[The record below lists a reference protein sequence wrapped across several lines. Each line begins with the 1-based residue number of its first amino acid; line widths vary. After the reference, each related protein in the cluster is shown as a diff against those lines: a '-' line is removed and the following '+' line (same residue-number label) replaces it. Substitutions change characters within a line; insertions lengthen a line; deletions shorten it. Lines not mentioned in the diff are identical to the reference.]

1 MSKFLRVWD
10 RFKGL
15 NKAIIRFPI
24 TTAFLMVAAVIMG
37 ISIQTDKEYMKL
49 ILSLLVGAVLNATL
63 QMVWERFFG
72 KSTIRYALMGL
83 GLVLTLLYYFLIR
96 TVAEF
101 SIEIGIRTAVT
112 IFMLSVA
119 FLWVPVIRSMT
130 SFNES
135 FMAGFKSFF
144 HSLLY
149 AVVMFAGS
157 SLIISAF
164 DLLIMNV
171 SEKAYPH
178 TANIIFVLFAPIF
191 FLSLIPVYPGK
202 RDREA
207 GLRNNAS
214 HYEIIK
220 KAAFCPKFLEVLL
233 SYIIIPLLAV
243 FTVILILYIGIN
255 IRSEFWTNNLLEP
268 MLVAY
273 AVAVILVYIL
283 SSRLENKLASLF
295 RRIIPKVMIPIVL
308 FQITASYLLIR
319 ETGITYGRYF
329 VILFGI
335 FAASAGVVMCLVSVR
350 KNGIIAAMLI
360 VFSAVSV
367 IPPVDAFTVSRL
379 NQVKILKTVLVDNG
393 MLKDGTIIP
402 NNALSDT
409 DKKKLLSSVRYLER
423 MGYINDISWM
433 PENYKPYEDF
443 YDTFGFRTDEYAE
456 NNSRSVYVSRN
467 RNSPIAI
474 ENYDVLT
481 HTFINSED
489 GGEDLICNFE
499 KDGHKYEITK
509 VKDKDQYD
517 ILLLNE
523 SKQELARLSVADI
536 FTRFEGNAAEK
547 TQISSEEATFTTE
560 NANVKLTIIIEEA
573 NYYTSFNQTNY
584 FADFYILVDV
594 K

>member
-1 MSKFLRVWD
+1 MNKFVRVLG
-10 RFKGL
+10 RLKGL
-15 NKAIIRFPI
+15 SKAIIRFPI
-24 TTAFLMVAAVIMG
+24 TTAFLMAAAVIMG

-72 KSTIRYALMGL
+72 KSTLRYALMGL
-83 GLVLTLLYYFLIR
+83 GIVLTLLYYFLIR
-96 TVAEF
+96 SVAEF

-112 IFMLSVA
+112 IFMLGIA

-135 FMAGFKSFF
+135 FMAGFKSIF

-202 RDREA
+202 RDREG
-207 GLRNNAS
+207 GLRNNAT

-243 FTVILILYIGIN
+243 FTVILILYIIIN

-283 SSRLENKLASLF
+283 SSRLENKFASLF

-379 NQVKILKTVLVDNG
+379 NQAKILKTVLINNG

-423 MGYINDISWM
+423 MGYINDITWM
-433 PENYKPYEDF
+433 PEDYTPYEDF
-443 YDTFGFRTDEYAE
+443 YDTFGFRSDEYAE
-456 NNSRSVYVSRN
+456 DNSRSIYVSRN
-467 RNSPIAI
+467 RNSPITI
-474 ENYDVLT
+474 ENYDILT

-499 KDGHKYEITK
+499 KDGNKYEITK
-509 VKDKDQYD
+509 VKDKDQYY

-523 SKQELARLSVADI
+523 SKQELARSSVADI
-536 FTRFEGNAAEK
+536 FTRFEGNIAEK
-547 TQISSEEATFTTE
+547 TQVSSEEATFTTE
-560 NANVKLTIIIEEA
+560 NAKVKLTIIIEEA

-584 FADFYILVDV
+584 FADFYILVDI